1 LIFSQVR
8 EGKTDLVV
16 PDPASYTFQG
26 RYEPTKAP
34 VFYNPRMEFSR
45 DMAVLALGVFSK
57 TRDRPLDICDPLAGL
72 GARGIRFAKEVGY
85 INKSVI
91 GDLNDDA
98 IPVISENVRINK
110 LEGIVEIFHKDACLL
125 LTEHAEPGKRFDYI
139 DVDPFGTPS
148 PFLDCAVRAL
158 KNGGLLAITATDT
171 APLCGIYSK
180 ACIRKYGGTPL
191 RSEFCHEVALRLM
204 IGTAVREA
212 LKYDFGT
219 EVLLS
224 YSADHYLRAY
234 LRCSLGAKRGDSSAS
249 SMGYIF
255 HCPSCGW
262 RCTFQLNDPWPCSC
276 GACGKPIK
284 RAGPL
289 WCGRLC
295 EREFMKRML
304 AEDRSFLNTGKRI
317 EKLLNLLISESDKP
331 PTYYVLDHICSR
343 LRRDVPPIS
352 KIIETLNSIGY
363 ESSLTH
369 FHPKAIKT
377 SAPLDVLTKVVK
389 DAGVHPD

>member
-1 LIFSQVR
+1 
-8 EGKTDLVV
+8 
-16 PDPASYTFQG
+16 
-26 RYEPTKAP
+26 
-34 VFYNPRMEFSR
+34 
-45 DMAVLALGVFSK
+45 
-57 TRDRPLDICDPLAGL
+57 
-72 GARGIRFAKEVGY
+72 
-85 INKSVI
+85 
-91 GDLNDDA
+91 
-98 IPVISENVRINK
+98 
-110 LEGIVEIFHKDACLL
+110 
-125 LTEHAEPGKRFDYI
+125 
-139 DVDPFGTPS
+139 
-148 PFLDCAVRAL
+148 
-158 KNGGLLAITATDT
+158 LLAITATDT

-191 RSEFCHEVALRLM
+191 RSEFCHEVGLRIM

-262 RCTFQLNDPWPCSC
+262 RCALQLNDPWPCSC
-276 GACGKPIK
+276 AACGKPIK
-284 RAGPL
+284 RGGPL

-295 EREFMKRML
+295 EREFMERML

-331 PTYYVLDHICSR
+331 PTYYVLDNICSR
-343 LRRDVPPIS
+343 LKRDVPPIS
-352 KIIETLNSIGY
+352 KIIETLTSMGY

-389 DAGVHPD
+389 DAGRHPE